1 MSPPELGKCVPQ
13 DDRRSGEPLCAVWK
27 PLPERKSAPR
37 KEVFPRTSGWWVYA
51 LAIMVV
57 LTVLVL
63 VDTATTAVPS
73 TAAQQSA
80 QQPAQQSAEQP
91 APPAPAASGALD
103 DVTEPGVPENPA
115 KPADPN
121 VPTAEL
127 PAGGAFTQTGRGTWH
142 VIPGSG
148 PKIGTG
154 RLYRYT
160 VEVEDGIDAA
170 AYAGDDS
177 FAAAVQGI
185 LSDPKSWTVDGK
197 VSLQRVDSSDP
208 NPDFR
213 VSLSTPDT
221 THRADACGFSITY
234 EASCYRRSLH
244 RVLINLS
251 RWVRGAKAYGANM
264 TGYREY
270 AINHEVGHALGHS
283 HVGCGGTGQP
293 APVMMQQTF
302 GVADDYV
309 ARLNNVP
316 GGDQGAVPAD
326 GRVCV
331 TNSWP
336 FPDGH

>member
-1 MSPPELGKCVPQ
+1 MAQ
-13 DDRRSGEPLCAVWK
+13 DETRAREPLRASWK
-27 PLPERKSAPR
+27 PLPERRSARR
-37 KEVFPRTSGWWVYA
+37 KKGFLHTYGWRVYA
-51 LAIMVV
+51 LPVMVV
-57 LTVLVL
+57 VTVLVL
-63 VDTATTAVPS
+63 VNTATTSAPS
-73 TAAQQSA
+73 TAAQQQA
-80 QQPAQQSAEQP
+80 P
-91 APPAPAASGALD
+91 APGHARAESRSESSVDSL
-103 DVTEPGVPENPA
+103 EPGVPENPA

-121 VPTAEL
+121 APTADL
-127 PAGGAFTQTGRGTWH
+127 PAGGPYTQAGRGKWH

-160 VEVEDGIDAA
+160 VEVEDGIDPAS
-170 AYAGDDS
+170 YAGDDS
-177 FAAAVQGI
+177 FATAVQGI
-185 LSDPKSWTVDGK
+185 LSDPKSWTADGK
-197 VSLQRVDSSDP
+197 VALQRVDASDP
-208 NPDFR
+208 HPDFR

-234 EASCYRRSLH
+234 EASCFRRSMR

-264 TGYREY
+264 TAYRQY

-326 GRVCV
+326 HRVCA

-336 FPDGH
+336 FP